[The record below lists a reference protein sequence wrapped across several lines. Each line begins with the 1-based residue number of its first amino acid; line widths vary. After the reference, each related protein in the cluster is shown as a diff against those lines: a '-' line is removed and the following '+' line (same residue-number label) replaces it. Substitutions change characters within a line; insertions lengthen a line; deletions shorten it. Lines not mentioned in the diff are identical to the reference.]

1 MLTAKGSA
9 GDDAAAGIMLVESD
23 SIICRAPRI
32 LESLNESDR
41 ARILAIG
48 QRREFVPGASIWLQG
63 DPHEGIY
70 IIEKGRVRSFY
81 TGPSGRE
88 VTLAYWF
95 PGNFVGGP
103 DIFGEGVHM
112 WSSSAD
118 RPTVALY
125 LPKRPLRKLTVESAA
140 IAVCLLDAVAFKATC
155 YSAMAQMLG
164 TRMAGERLHRLLIF
178 LGTVYGI
185 EDEKGVTVAASF
197 THGDLAALVG
207 ATRQWVQ
214 VQIARLQERR
224 IVKYRRGM
232 LQILD
237 MAALRAEESGKQV

>member
-1 MLTAKGSA
+1 
-9 GDDAAAGIMLVESD
+9 MLVESE
-23 SIICRAPRI
+23 SLISHMPRI
-32 LESLNESDR
+32 LEALGEEDR
-41 ARILAIG
+41 GRILAIG
-48 QRREFVPGASIWLQG
+48 HRKEFAPGTPIWLQG

-70 IIEKGRVRSFY
+70 IIERGRVRSFY

-103 DIFGEGVHM
+103 DIFGDGIHM

-125 LPKRPLRKLTVESAA
+125 LPKKPLRKLTVESAA
-140 IAVCLLDAVAFKATC
+140 IAVCLLDAVAFKAKC

-164 TRMAGERLHRLLIF
+164 TRMAGERLHRLLVF

-185 EDEKGVTVAASF
+185 EDETGVTIAASF
-197 THGDLAALVG
+197 THADLAALVG

-224 IVKYRRGM
+224 IIKYRRGM

-237 MAALRAEESGKQV
+237 MAALRAEEDRKQV

>member
-1 MLTAKGSA
+1 
-9 GDDAAAGIMLVESD
+9 MLVESD
-23 SIICRAPRI
+23 TLISRMPRI
-32 LESLNESDR
+32 LEALGEDDR
-41 ARILAIG
+41 NRLLSIG
-48 QRREFVPGASIWLQG
+48 HRKEFASGAPIWLQG

-70 IIEKGRVRSFY
+70 IIERGRVRSFY

-88 VTLAYWF
+88 VTLAYWL

-103 DIFGEGVHM
+103 DIFGDDVHM
-112 WSSSAD
+112 WSSSTD

-140 IAVCLLDAVAFKATC
+140 IAVCLLDAVAFKAKC

-164 TRMAGERLHRLLIF
+164 TRMAGERLHRLLVF
-178 LGTVYGI
+178 LGTAYGI
-185 EDEKGVTVAASF
+185 EDEKGITIAASF
-197 THGDLAALVG
+197 THADLAALVG

-214 VQIARLQERR
+214 VQIVRLQERR
-224 IVKYRRGM
+224 IINYRRGM

-237 MAALRAEESGKQV
+237 MAALRAEENGKQV